1 MLANVFGTKY
11 KRNKIMNIL
20 AITAHP
26 DDAEFQCAGAL
37 ILLKKL
43 GHKIAIATVNNGSC
57 GSADKGPKEI
67 IAIRDREARQA
78 AKLIGADYFC
88 AGINDLESVFDNVT
102 RRKVCEIVRAFGA
115 DIIFAPYPGDYMS
128 DHEIAS
134 RLARDAT
141 FTATL
146 PNYSTGAS
154 PASPKLAGIPHLYYL
169 LPTEGRDHFGAEI
182 IPDFVVNIGDVIA
195 QKTEML
201 ADHASQREW
210 LRKEHGMDE
219 YIEFMKRDA
228 ARVGAMS
235 GFAYGEGFIQHRGHA
250 YPRENILAKLLPSK
264 PAGRKRAK

>member
-1 MLANVFGTKY
+1 
-11 KRNKIMNIL
+11 MNIL

-26 DDAEFQCAGAL
+26 DDAEFQCSGTL

-57 GSADKGPKEI
+57 GTAEMGAEKI
-67 IAIRDREARQA
+67 IAVRDKEARLA

-88 AGINDLESVFDNVT
+88 AGINDLESVFDNET
-102 RRKVCEIVRAFGA
+102 RRKVCEIVRAFGP
-115 DIIFAPYPGDYMS
+115 DIVLAPHPGDYMS
-128 DHEIAS
+128 DHEIAC

-154 PASPKLAGIPHLYYL
+154 PASRKLAGIPHLYYL
-169 LPTEGRDHFGAEI
+169 LPTEGRDHFGTEI
-182 IPDFVVNIGDVIA
+182 IPDFVVNIDDVIA
-195 QKTEML
+195 KKNEML
-201 ADHASQREW
+201 ACHASQREW

-219 YIEFMKRDA
+219 YVEFMKRDA

-235 GFAYGEGFIQHRGHA
+235 GFEYGEGFIQHRGHA

-264 PAGRKRAK
+264 PAGKKRAE